1 VPHLNELNDKFSEAG
16 LSIIGVTGES
26 PSKTDPWVKAK
37 GAKYAYGYDKGR
49 KLSRAL
55 GVSGIPHAF
64 LVDPGGTIV
73 WHGHPGNLTPD
84 IIAKHLDG
92 ALKKPVWEW
101 PDSTKKLRA
110 ALKKGAFGKA
120 LSEADA
126 LSQSDD
132 ELLQKIASVVGD
144 MVRGKVTA
152 LKSLKEDGD
161 YLAVVTRGAALAK
174 ALKGYPEGEEA
185 AAILA
190 EVKKDPMAKKVIRA
204 QKALGKIEAGMPKLR
219 SAKKL
224 EAAIHKVKKLTAK
237 LSETHAAR
245 QGQALVAK
253 LEKKMKA
260 LQRR

>member
-26 PSKTDPWVKAK
+26 PSKTEPWVKAK
-37 GAKYAYGYDKGR
+37 GAKYAYAYDKGK

-55 GVSGIPHAF
+55 GVTGIPHAF

-73 WHGHPGNLTPD
+73 WRGHPGNLTPD
-84 IIAKHLDG
+84 IIEKHLDG

-101 PDSTKKLRA
+101 PASTKKLRT

-120 LSEADA
+120 IDEADA

-132 ELLQKIASVVGD
+132 ELLQQIAGVVRD
-144 MVRGKVTA
+144 MVRGKVAA
-152 LKSLKEDGD
+152 LKSLKDQGD
-161 YLAVVTRGAALAK
+161 YLAVVTRGKALAK

-190 EVKKDPMAKKVIRA
+190 EVKKDPMAKKVIKA
-204 QKALGKIEAGMPKLR
+204 QKALRKIEADAQKLR
-219 SAKKL
+219 SARKL
-224 EAAIHKVKKLTAK
+224 KAVIHKVQKLTEK
-237 LSETHAAR
+237 LADTHAEK
-245 QGQALVAK
+245 QGQALVAR